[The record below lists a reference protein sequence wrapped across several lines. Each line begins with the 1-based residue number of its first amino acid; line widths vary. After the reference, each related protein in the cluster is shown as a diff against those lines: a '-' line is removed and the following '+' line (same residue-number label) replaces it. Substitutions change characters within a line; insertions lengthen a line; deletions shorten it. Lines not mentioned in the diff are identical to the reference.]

1 MRKVLYALM
10 GFLLTFSALKADD
23 FLEEANE
30 TAPAHLNHPMQ
41 DLNAIQGSFFDKNR
55 SKMSNTL
62 NIDYFQGQ
70 TYKIR
75 LRYAMATLLFFSK
88 PISDFVLGDKVGF
101 DAKILESND
110 RILLIKPLQIGVD
123 SNISV
128 IDNEGKIFS
137 FYVFSTTF
145 TSSKHPNLQVFIED
159 KNYYSNAFLKPQ
171 KENKEKE
178 NKEKE
183 NKEKENK
190 EKENKENTLENAP
203 TNNKPLKEE
212 KEETKE
218 KEEET
223 ITIGDNTNA
232 MKIVKKDIQK
242 GYKALKSSQKKW
254 YCLWACSKKS
264 KLSLMPKEIF
274 NDKQFTYFKFDKRL
288 ALSKFPVVYKVVDG
302 YDNPVNTRIV
312 GDYIIAE
319 DVSAKWTLRLGKDYL
334 CIRFVKRSKDE

>member
-1 MRKVLYALM
+1 MRKVLCILV
-10 GFLLTFSALKADD
+10 GFLLVSSTLKADD

-30 TAPAHLNHPMQ
+30 TAPANLNHPMQ

-128 IDNEGKIFS
+128 IDSEGKIFS

-159 KNYYSNAFLKPQ
+159 KNYYSNAFMKPQ
-171 KENKEKE
+171 
-178 NKEKE
+178 
-183 NKEKENK
+183 
-190 EKENKENTLENAP
+190 NKENTLEKVP
-203 TNNKPLKEE
+203 TNNNKPLKEE
-212 KEETKE
+212 KEET

-242 GYKALKSSQKKW
+242 GYRALKSSQRKW
-254 YCLWACSKKS
+254 YCLWICSKKS
-264 KLSLMPKEIF
+264 KLSLMPEEIF

-288 ALSKFPVVYKVVDG
+288 ALSKFPVIYKVVDG

-334 CIRFVKRSKDE
+334 CIRFIKKGKDE

>member
-1 MRKVLYALM
+1 MRKVLYALV
-10 GFLLTFSALKADD
+10 GFLLAFSALKADD

-30 TAPAHLNHPMQ
+30 TAPANLNHPMQ

-62 NIDYFQGQ
+62 NVDYFQGQ

-128 IDNEGKIFS
+128 IDNEGKVFS

-159 KNYYSNAFLKPQ
+159 KNYYSNAFMKPQ
-171 KENKEKE
+171 
-178 NKEKE
+178 
-183 NKEKENK
+183 
-190 EKENKENTLENAP
+190 NKENTFEKALTN
-203 TNNKPLKEE
+203 NNKPLKEE

-218 KEEET
+218 EET
-223 ITIGDNTNA
+223 ITIGDSTNA

-242 GYKALKSSQKKW
+242 GYRALKSSQRKW
-254 YCLWACSKKS
+254 YCLGICSKKS
-264 KLSLMPKEIF
+264 KLSLMPEEIF
-274 NDKQFTYFKFDKRL
+274 NDKQFTYFKFDKKL
-288 ALSKFPVVYKVVDG
+288 ALSKFPVIYKVVDG

-334 CIRFVKRSKDE
+334 CIRFIKKGKDE

>member
-1 MRKVLYALM
+1 MRKVLCALV
-10 GFLLTFSALKADD
+10 GFLLAFSTLKADD

-30 TAPAHLNHPMQ
+30 TTPANLNHPMQ

-62 NIDYFQGQ
+62 NVDYFQGQ

-159 KNYYSNAFLKPQ
+159 KNYYSNAFMKPQ
-171 KENKEKE
+171 
-178 NKEKE
+178 
-183 NKEKENK
+183 
-190 EKENKENTLENAP
+190 NKENTLEKAP
-203 TNNKPLKEE
+203 TNNNKPLKEE
-212 KEETKE
+212 KEET

-242 GYKALKSSQKKW
+242 GYRALKSSQRKW
-254 YCLWACSKKS
+254 YCLGICSKKS
-264 KLSLMPKEIF
+264 KLSLMPEEIF
-274 NDKQFTYFKFDKRL
+274 NDKQFTYFKFDKKL
-288 ALSKFPVVYKVVDG
+288 ALSKFPVIYKVVDG

-334 CIRFVKRSKDE
+334 CIRFIKKGKDE

>member
-1 MRKVLYALM
+1 MRKFLYALM
-10 GFLLTFSALKADD
+10 GFLLAFSALKADD

-128 IDNEGKIFS
+128 IDSEGKIFS

-171 KENKEKE
+171 KENKE
-178 NKEKE
+178 
-183 NKEKENK
+183 
-190 EKENKENTLENAP
+190 NTLENAP

-212 KEETKE
+212 PLKEEKEEAKE

-242 GYKALKSSQKKW
+242 GYKALKSSQRKW
-254 YCLWACSKKS
+254 YCLGICSKKS

-288 ALSKFPVVYKVVDG
+288 ALSKFPVIYKVVDG

-319 DVSAKWTLRLGKDYL
+319 DISTKWTLRLGKDYL
-334 CIRFVKRSKDE
+334 CIRFVKKGKDE

>member
-10 GFLLTFSALKADD
+10 GFLLAFSALRADD

-128 IDNEGKIFS
+128 IDNEGKVFS

-159 KNYYSNAFLKPQ
+159 KNYYSNAFMKPQ
-171 KENKEKE
+171 
-178 NKEKE
+178 
-183 NKEKENK
+183 
-190 EKENKENTLENAP
+190 NKENALENTP

-212 KEETKE
+212 PLKEEREETKE

-232 MKIVKKDIQK
+232 MTIVKKDIQK
-242 GYKALKSSQKKW
+242 GYRALKSSQRKW
-254 YCLWACSKKS
+254 YCLGICSKKS
-264 KLSLMPKEIF
+264 KPSLMPKEIF
-274 NDKQFTYFKFDKRL
+274 NDKQFTYFKFDKKL
-288 ALSKFPVVYKVVDG
+288 ALSKFPVIYKVVDG

-334 CIRFVKRSKDE
+334 CIRFVKKGKDE

>member
-1 MRKVLYALM
+1 MRKFLYALM
-10 GFLLTFSALKADD
+10 GFLLAFSALKADD

-62 NIDYFQGQ
+62 NINYFQGQ

-101 DAKILESND
+101 DAKILEIND

-128 IDNEGKIFS
+128 IDSEGKIFS

-171 KENKEKE
+171 KEN
-178 NKEKE
+178 
-183 NKEKENK
+183 
-190 EKENKENTLENAP
+190 KENKENTLENAP

-242 GYKALKSSQKKW
+242 GYKALKSSQRKW

-288 ALSKFPVVYKVVDG
+288 ALSKFPVIYKVVDG

-319 DVSAKWTLRLGKDYL
+319 DVSTKWTLRLGKDYL
-334 CIRFVKRSKDE
+334 CIRFVKKAKDE

>member
-10 GFLLTFSALKADD
+10 GFLLAFSALKADD

-128 IDNEGKIFS
+128 IDSEGKIFS

-171 KENKEKE
+171 KENKE
-178 NKEKE
+178 
-183 NKEKENK
+183 
-190 EKENKENTLENAP
+190 NKENTFENAP
-203 TNNKPLKEE
+203 TNNNKPLKEEPLKEE

-242 GYKALKSSQKKW
+242 GYKALKSSQRKW
-254 YCLWACSKKS
+254 YCLGICSKKS

-274 NDKQFTYFKFDKRL
+274 NDKQFTYFKFDKKL
-288 ALSKFPVVYKVVDG
+288 ALSKFPVIYKVVDG

-319 DVSAKWTLRLGKDYL
+319 DVSTKWTLRLGKDYL
-334 CIRFVKRSKDE
+334 CIRFVKRARDE

>member
-10 GFLLTFSALKADD
+10 GFLLAFSVLKADD

-159 KNYYSNAFLKPQ
+159 KNYYSNAFMKPQ
-171 KENKEKE
+171 
-178 NKEKE
+178 
-183 NKEKENK
+183 
-190 EKENKENTLENAP
+190 NKENALENTP
-203 TNNKPLKEE
+203 TNNKPLKEEPLKEE

-242 GYKALKSSQKKW
+242 GYRALKSSQRKW

-264 KLSLMPKEIF
+264 KPSLMPEEIF
-274 NDKQFTYFKFDKRL
+274 NDKQFTYFKFDKKL
-288 ALSKFPVVYKVVDG
+288 ALSKFPVIYKVVDG

-319 DVSAKWTLRLGKDYL
+319 DVSTKWTLRLGKDYL
-334 CIRFVKRSKDE
+334 CIRFVKKGKDE

>member
-1 MRKVLYALM
+1 MRKVLYALV
-10 GFLLTFSALKADD
+10 GFLLAFSALKADD

-30 TAPAHLNHPMQ
+30 TASANLSHPMQ

-128 IDNEGKIFS
+128 IDNEGKVFS

-159 KNYYSNAFLKPQ
+159 KNYYSNAFMKPQ
-171 KENKEKE
+171 
-178 NKEKE
+178 
-183 NKEKENK
+183 
-190 EKENKENTLENAP
+190 NKENTLEKAP
-203 TNNKPLKEE
+203 TNNNKPLKEE
-212 KEETKE
+212 KEET

-242 GYKALKSSQKKW
+242 GYRALKSSQRKW
-254 YCLWACSKKS
+254 YCLGICSKKS
-264 KLSLMPKEIF
+264 KLSLMPEEIF
-274 NDKQFTYFKFDKRL
+274 NDKQFTYFKFDKKL
-288 ALSKFPVVYKVVDG
+288 ALSKFPVIYKVVDG

-334 CIRFVKRSKDE
+334 CIRFVKKGKDE

>member
-10 GFLLTFSALKADD
+10 GFLLAFSALKADD

-128 IDNEGKIFS
+128 IDSEGKIFS

-159 KNYYSNAFLKPQ
+159 KNYYSNAFIKPQ
-171 KENKEKE
+171 KENKEK
-178 NKEKE
+178 
-183 NKEKENK
+183 
-190 EKENKENTLENAP
+190 KENTLENAP
-203 TNNKPLKEE
+203 TNNKPLKEEPLKEE

-242 GYKALKSSQKKW
+242 GYRALKSSQRKW
-254 YCLWACSKKS
+254 YCLGICSKKS

-288 ALSKFPVVYKVVDG
+288 ALSKFPVIYKVVDG

-319 DVSAKWTLRLGKDYL
+319 DVSTKWTLRLGKDYL
-334 CIRFVKRSKDE
+334 CIRFVKKARDE

>member
-10 GFLLTFSALKADD
+10 GFLLAFSVLKADD

-128 IDNEGKIFS
+128 IDSEGKIFS

-159 KNYYSNAFLKPQ
+159 KNYYSNAFIKPQ
-171 KENKEKE
+171 KENQE
-178 NKEKE
+178 NMA
-183 NKEKENK
+183 
-190 EKENKENTLENAP
+190 ENAP
-203 TNNKPLKEE
+203 KDAQKNNKPLKEE
-212 KEETKE
+212 KEETKTP
-218 KEEET
+218 EEEA
-223 ITIGDNTNA
+223 IIIGDNTNA

-242 GYKALKSSQKKW
+242 GYRALKSSQRKW
-254 YCLWACSKKS
+254 YCLGICSKKS

-288 ALSKFPVVYKVVDG
+288 ALSKFPVIYKVVDG

-334 CIRFVKRSKDE
+334 CIRFIKRAKDE

>member
-10 GFLLTFSALKADD
+10 GFLLTFSVLKADD

-171 KENKEKE
+171 KENKE
-178 NKEKE
+178 NMA
-183 NKEKENK
+183 
-190 EKENKENTLENAP
+190 ENAP
-203 TNNKPLKEE
+203 KDAQKNNKPLKEE

-218 KEEET
+218 KEEV
-223 ITIGDNTNA
+223 IIIGDNTNA
-232 MKIVKKDIQK
+232 MKIIKKDIQK
-242 GYKALKSSQKKW
+242 GYKALKSSQRKW

-264 KLSLMPKEIF
+264 KLSLMPEEIF

-319 DVSAKWTLRLGKDYL
+319 DVSTKWTLRLGKDYL
-334 CIRFVKRSKDE
+334 CIRFVKKAKDE

>member
-1 MRKVLYALM
+1 MRKVLCTLV
-10 GFLLTFSALKADD
+10 GFLLVSSALKADD

-30 TAPAHLNHPMQ
+30 TAPTNLNHPMQ

-62 NIDYFQGQ
+62 NVDYFQGQ

-159 KNYYSNAFLKPQ
+159 KNYYSNAFMKPQ
-171 KENKEKE
+171 IQ
-178 NKEKE
+178 
-183 NKEKENK
+183 
-190 EKENKENTLENAP
+190 ENTFEKAL

-212 KEETKE
+212 KEET

-242 GYKALKSSQKKW
+242 GYRALKSSQRKW
-254 YCLWACSKKS
+254 YCLGICSKKS
-264 KLSLMPKEIF
+264 KLSLMPEEIF
-274 NDKQFTYFKFDKRL
+274 NDKQFTYFKFDKKL
-288 ALSKFPVVYKVVDG
+288 ALSKFPVIYKVVDG

-334 CIRFVKRSKDE
+334 CIRFVKKGKDE

>member
-10 GFLLTFSALKADD
+10 GFLLAFSALRADD

-128 IDNEGKIFS
+128 IDSEGKIFS

-178 NKEKE
+178 NKE
-183 NKEKENK
+183 
-190 EKENKENTLENAP
+190 NTLENAP

-212 KEETKE
+212 PLKEE

-223 ITIGDNTNA
+223 IIIGDNTNA

-254 YCLWACSKKS
+254 YCLGICSKKS

-274 NDKQFTYFKFDKRL
+274 NDKQFTYFKFDKKL
-288 ALSKFPVVYKVVDG
+288 ALSKFPVIYKVVDG

-334 CIRFVKRSKDE
+334 CIRFVKKAKDE

>member
-1 MRKVLYALM
+1 MRKVLCTLV
-10 GFLLTFSALKADD
+10 GFLLVFSVLKADD

-30 TAPAHLNHPMQ
+30 TAPANLNHPMQ

-62 NIDYFQGQ
+62 NVDYFQGQ

-110 RILLIKPLQIGVD
+110 RILFIKPLQIGVD

-159 KNYYSNAFLKPQ
+159 KNYYSNAFMKPQ
-171 KENKEKE
+171 
-178 NKEKE
+178 
-183 NKEKENK
+183 
-190 EKENKENTLENAP
+190 NKENTLEKAP
-203 TNNKPLKEE
+203 TNNNKPLKEE
-212 KEETKE
+212 KEET

-242 GYKALKSSQKKW
+242 GYRALKSSQRKW
-254 YCLWACSKKS
+254 YCLGICSKKS
-264 KLSLMPKEIF
+264 KLSLMPEEIF
-274 NDKQFTYFKFDKRL
+274 NDKQFTYFKFDKKL
-288 ALSKFPVVYKVVDG
+288 ALSKFPVIYKVVDG

-334 CIRFVKRSKDE
+334 CIRFIKKGKDE

>member
-10 GFLLTFSALKADD
+10 GFLLAFSALRADD

-30 TAPAHLNHPMQ
+30 TAPANLNHPMQ

-101 DAKILESND
+101 DAKILESNN

-128 IDNEGKIFS
+128 IDNESKVFS

-159 KNYYSNAFLKPQ
+159 KNYYSNAFMKPQ
-171 KENKEKE
+171 
-178 NKEKE
+178 
-183 NKEKENK
+183 
-190 EKENKENTLENAP
+190 NKENTLEKAP

-212 KEETKE
+212 KEEI

-242 GYKALKSSQKKW
+242 GYRALKSSQRKW
-254 YCLWACSKKS
+254 YCLGICSKKS
-264 KLSLMPKEIF
+264 KLSLMPEEIF

-288 ALSKFPVVYKVVDG
+288 ALSKFPVIYKVVDG

-334 CIRFVKRSKDE
+334 CIRFVKKAKDE

>member
-10 GFLLTFSALKADD
+10 GFLLAFSVLKADD

-128 IDNEGKIFS
+128 IDSEGKIFS

-171 KENKEKE
+171 KENKENMAE
-178 NKEKE
+178 NAPKD
-183 NKEKENK
+183 
-190 EKENKENTLENAP
+190 AP

-242 GYKALKSSQKKW
+242 GYKALKSSQRKW

-288 ALSKFPVVYKVVDG
+288 ALSKFPVIYKVVDG

-319 DVSAKWTLRLGKDYL
+319 DVSTKWTLRLGKDYL
-334 CIRFVKRSKDE
+334 CIRFVKKAKDE

>member
-10 GFLLTFSALKADD
+10 GFLLAFSALKADD

-30 TAPAHLNHPMQ
+30 TAPANLNHPMQ

-159 KNYYSNAFLKPQ
+159 KDYYSNAFMRPQ
-171 KENKEKE
+171 
-178 NKEKE
+178 
-183 NKEKENK
+183 
-190 EKENKENTLENAP
+190 NKENTLENALENTP
-203 TNNKPLKEE
+203 KNNNKPLKAE

-242 GYKALKSSQKKW
+242 GYKALKSSQRKW
-254 YCLWACSKKS
+254 YCLGICSKKS

-288 ALSKFPVVYKVVDG
+288 ALSKFPVIYKVVDG

-319 DVSAKWTLRLGKDYL
+319 DVSTKWTLRLGKDYL
-334 CIRFVKRSKDE
+334 CIRFVKKAKDE

>member
-10 GFLLTFSALKADD
+10 GFLLAFSVLKADD

-128 IDNEGKIFS
+128 IDSEGKIFS

-159 KNYYSNAFLKPQ
+159 KNYYSNAFIKPQ
-171 KENKEKE
+171 KEN
-178 NKEKE
+178 
-183 NKEKENK
+183 
-190 EKENKENTLENAP
+190 KENKENTLENAP

-223 ITIGDNTNA
+223 IIIGDNTNA

-242 GYKALKSSQKKW
+242 GYRALKSSQRKW
-254 YCLWACSKKS
+254 YCLGICSKKS
-264 KLSLMPKEIF
+264 KPSLMPKEIF

-288 ALSKFPVVYKVVDG
+288 ALSKFPVIYKVVDG

-334 CIRFVKRSKDE
+334 CIRFVKKAKDE

>member
-10 GFLLTFSALKADD
+10 GFLLAFSVLKADD

-128 IDNEGKIFS
+128 IDSEGKIFS

-183 NKEKENK
+183 NKED
-190 EKENKENTLENAP
+190 TLENAP

-218 KEEET
+218 KEEEA
-223 ITIGDNTNA
+223 IIIGDNTNA

-242 GYKALKSSQKKW
+242 GYKALKSSQRKW

-264 KLSLMPKEIF
+264 KLSLMPEEIF

-288 ALSKFPVVYKVVDG
+288 ALSKFPVIYKVVDG

-319 DVSAKWTLRLGKDYL
+319 DVSTKWTLRLGKDYL
-334 CIRFVKRSKDE
+334 CIRFIKRSKGE

>member
-1 MRKVLYALM
+1 MRKVLCTLV
-10 GFLLTFSALKADD
+10 GFLLVSSALKADD

-30 TAPAHLNHPMQ
+30 TAPVNLNHPMQ

-128 IDNEGKIFS
+128 IDNEGKVFS

-159 KNYYSNAFLKPQ
+159 KNYYSNAFMKPQ
-171 KENKEKE
+171 
-178 NKEKE
+178 
-183 NKEKENK
+183 
-190 EKENKENTLENAP
+190 NKENTLEKAP

-212 KEETKE
+212 KEET

-232 MKIVKKDIQK
+232 MKIVKKDIQR
-242 GYKALKSSQKKW
+242 GYRALKSSQRKW
-254 YCLWACSKKS
+254 YCLGICSKKS
-264 KLSLMPKEIF
+264 KLSLMPEEIF
-274 NDKQFTYFKFDKRL
+274 NDKQFTYFKFDKKL
-288 ALSKFPVVYKVVDG
+288 ALSKFPVIYKVVDG

-319 DVSAKWTLRLGKDYL
+319 DVSAKWTLRSGKDYL
-334 CIRFVKRSKDE
+334 CIRFIKKGKDE

>member
-62 NIDYFQGQ
+62 NVDYFQGQ

-159 KNYYSNAFLKPQ
+159 KNYYSNAFMKPQ
-171 KENKEKE
+171 
-178 NKEKE
+178 
-183 NKEKENK
+183 
-190 EKENKENTLENAP
+190 NKENTLENTP
-203 TNNKPLKEE
+203 TNNKSLKEE

-218 KEEET
+218 EET
-223 ITIGDNTNA
+223 ITIGDSTNA
-232 MKIVKKDIQK
+232 MKIVKKDIQR
-242 GYKALKSSQKKW
+242 GYRALKSSQRKW
-254 YCLWACSKKS
+254 YCLGICSKKS
-264 KLSLMPKEIF
+264 KLSLMPEEIF
-274 NDKQFTYFKFDKRL
+274 NDKQFTYFKFDKKL
-288 ALSKFPVVYKVVDG
+288 ALSKFPVIYKVVDG

-334 CIRFVKRSKDE
+334 CIRFIKKGKDE

>member
-1 MRKVLYALM
+1 MRKVLYALV
-10 GFLLTFSALKADD
+10 GFLLAFSALKADD

-30 TAPAHLNHPMQ
+30 TAPANLSHPMQ

-128 IDNEGKIFS
+128 IDNEGKVFS

-159 KNYYSNAFLKPQ
+159 KNYYSNAFMKPQ
-171 KENKEKE
+171 
-178 NKEKE
+178 
-183 NKEKENK
+183 
-190 EKENKENTLENAP
+190 NKENTLENAP
-203 TNNKPLKEE
+203 KNNKPLKEE

-232 MKIVKKDIQK
+232 MKIVKKDIQR
-242 GYKALKSSQKKW
+242 GYRALKSSQRKW
-254 YCLWACSKKS
+254 YCLGICSKKS
-264 KLSLMPKEIF
+264 KLSLMPEEIF
-274 NDKQFTYFKFDKRL
+274 NDKQFTYFKFDKKL

-319 DVSAKWTLRLGKDYL
+319 DVSAKWTLRSGKDYL
-334 CIRFVKRSKDE
+334 CIRFIKKGKDE

>member
-10 GFLLTFSALKADD
+10 GFLLAFSALKADD

-159 KNYYSNAFLKPQ
+159 KNYYSNAFMKPQ
-171 KENKEKE
+171 
-178 NKEKE
+178 
-183 NKEKENK
+183 
-190 EKENKENTLENAP
+190 NKENTLEKVP
-203 TNNKPLKEE
+203 TNNNKPLKEE
-212 KEETKE
+212 T

-242 GYKALKSSQKKW
+242 GYRALKSSQRKW
-254 YCLWACSKKS
+254 YCLGICSKKS
-264 KLSLMPKEIF
+264 KLSLMPEEIF
-274 NDKQFTYFKFDKRL
+274 NDKQFTYFKFDKKL
-288 ALSKFPVVYKVVDG
+288 ALSKFPVIYKVVDG

-334 CIRFVKRSKDE
+334 CIRFIKKGKDE

>member
-10 GFLLTFSALKADD
+10 GFLLAFSVLKADD

-30 TAPAHLNHPMQ
+30 TAPVHLNHPMQ

-128 IDNEGKIFS
+128 IDSEGKIFS

-171 KENKEKE
+171 
-178 NKEKE
+178 
-183 NKEKENK
+183 
-190 EKENKENTLENAP
+190 NKENVLENTP

-242 GYKALKSSQKKW
+242 GYRALKSSQRKW

-288 ALSKFPVVYKVVDG
+288 ALSKFPVIYKVVDG

-319 DVSAKWTLRLGKDYL
+319 DVSTKWTLRLGKDYL
-334 CIRFVKRSKDE
+334 CIRFVKKAKDE

>member
-10 GFLLTFSALKADD
+10 GFLLAFSVLKADD

-30 TAPAHLNHPMQ
+30 TAPTNLNHPMQ

-145 TSSKHPNLQVFIED
+145 TSSKHPNLQVFIDD
-159 KNYYSNAFLKPQ
+159 KNYYSNAFMKPQ
-171 KENKEKE
+171 
-178 NKEKE
+178 
-183 NKEKENK
+183 
-190 EKENKENTLENAP
+190 NKENALENAP
-203 TNNKPLKEE
+203 TNDNKPLKEE
-212 KEETKE
+212 PLKEEREETKE

-242 GYKALKSSQKKW
+242 GYRALKSSQRKW
-254 YCLWACSKKS
+254 YCLGICSKKS
-264 KLSLMPKEIF
+264 KPSLMPEEIF
-274 NDKQFTYFKFDKRL
+274 NDKQFTYFKFDKKL
-288 ALSKFPVVYKVVDG
+288 ALSKFPVIYKVVDG

-334 CIRFVKRSKDE
+334 CIRFVKKGKDE

>member
-1 MRKVLYALM
+1 MRKVLCTLV
-10 GFLLTFSALKADD
+10 GFLLAFSALKADD

-30 TAPAHLNHPMQ
+30 TAPANLNHPMQ

-62 NIDYFQGQ
+62 NVDYFQGQ

-159 KNYYSNAFLKPQ
+159 KNYYSNAFMKPQ
-171 KENKEKE
+171 
-178 NKEKE
+178 
-183 NKEKENK
+183 
-190 EKENKENTLENAP
+190 NKENTLEKAP
-203 TNNKPLKEE
+203 TNNNKPLKEE
-212 KEETKE
+212 KEET

-242 GYKALKSSQKKW
+242 GYRALKSSQRKW
-254 YCLWACSKKS
+254 YCLGICSKKS
-264 KLSLMPKEIF
+264 KLSLMPEEIF
-274 NDKQFTYFKFDKRL
+274 NDKQFTYFKFDKKL
-288 ALSKFPVVYKVVDG
+288 ALSKFPVIYKVVDG

-334 CIRFVKRSKDE
+334 CIRFVKKGKDE

>member
-10 GFLLTFSALKADD
+10 GFLLVFSALKADD

-128 IDNEGKIFS
+128 IDSEGKIFS

-159 KNYYSNAFLKPQ
+159 KNYYTNAFIKPQ
-171 KENKEKE
+171 KENQE
-178 NKEKE
+178 NMA
-183 NKEKENK
+183 
-190 EKENKENTLENAP
+190 ENAP
-203 TNNKPLKEE
+203 KDAPKNNHKPLKEE

-218 KEEET
+218 KEEEA
-223 ITIGDNTNA
+223 IIIGDNTNA

-242 GYKALKSSQKKW
+242 GYKALKSSQRKW

-264 KLSLMPKEIF
+264 KLSLMPEEIF

-288 ALSKFPVVYKVVDG
+288 ALSKFPVIYKVVDG

-319 DVSAKWTLRLGKDYL
+319 DVSTKWTLRLGKDYL
-334 CIRFVKRSKDE
+334 CIRFVKRGKNE

>member
-1 MRKVLYALM
+1 MRKVLYTLM
-10 GFLLTFSALKADD
+10 GFLLAFSALKADD

-171 KENKEKE
+171 KENKE
-178 NKEKE
+178 
-183 NKEKENK
+183 
-190 EKENKENTLENAP
+190 NKENTLENAP
-203 TNNKPLKEE
+203 TNNKPLKEK

-242 GYKALKSSQKKW
+242 GYRALKSSQRKW
-254 YCLWACSKKS
+254 YCLGICSKKS
-264 KLSLMPKEIF
+264 KPSLMPEEIF
-274 NDKQFTYFKFDKRL
+274 NDKQFTYFKFDKKL
-288 ALSKFPVVYKVVDG
+288 ALSKFPVIYKVVDG

-334 CIRFVKRSKDE
+334 CIRFVKKGKDE

>member
-1 MRKVLYALM
+1 MRKVLCALV
-10 GFLLTFSALKADD
+10 GFLLAFSALKADD

-30 TAPAHLNHPMQ
+30 TAPANLNHPMQ

-62 NIDYFQGQ
+62 NVDYFQGQ

-159 KNYYSNAFLKPQ
+159 KNYYSNAFMKPQ
-171 KENKEKE
+171 IQ
-178 NKEKE
+178 
-183 NKEKENK
+183 
-190 EKENKENTLENAP
+190 ENTLENTP
-203 TNNKPLKEE
+203 TNNNKPLKEE
-212 KEETKE
+212 KEET

-242 GYKALKSSQKKW
+242 GYRALKSSQRKW
-254 YCLWACSKKS
+254 YCLGICSKKS
-264 KLSLMPKEIF
+264 KLSLMPEEIF
-274 NDKQFTYFKFDKRL
+274 NDKQFTYFKFDKKL
-288 ALSKFPVVYKVVDG
+288 ALSKFPVIYKVVDG

-334 CIRFVKRSKDE
+334 CIRFVKKGKDE

>member
-1 MRKVLYALM
+1 MRKVLYALV
-10 GFLLTFSALKADD
+10 GFLLVFSALKADD

-30 TAPAHLNHPMQ
+30 TAPANLNHPMQ

-62 NIDYFQGQ
+62 NVDYFQGQ

-159 KNYYSNAFLKPQ
+159 KNYYSNAFMKPQ
-171 KENKEKE
+171 IQ
-178 NKEKE
+178 
-183 NKEKENK
+183 
-190 EKENKENTLENAP
+190 ENTLENAP

-212 KEETKE
+212 KEET

-242 GYKALKSSQKKW
+242 GYRALKSSQRKW
-254 YCLWACSKKS
+254 YCLWICSKKS
-264 KLSLMPKEIF
+264 KLSLMPEEIF
-274 NDKQFTYFKFDKRL
+274 NDKQFTYFKFDKKL
-288 ALSKFPVVYKVVDG
+288 ALSKFPVIYKVVDG

-334 CIRFVKRSKDE
+334 CIRFIKKGKDE

>member
-1 MRKVLYALM
+1 MRKVLCALV
-10 GFLLTFSALKADD
+10 GFLLAFSALKADD

-30 TAPAHLNHPMQ
+30 TAPANLNHPMQ

-62 NIDYFQGQ
+62 NVDYFQGQ

-159 KNYYSNAFLKPQ
+159 KNYYSNAFMKPQ
-171 KENKEKE
+171 
-178 NKEKE
+178 
-183 NKEKENK
+183 
-190 EKENKENTLENAP
+190 NKENALENTP
-203 TNNKPLKEE
+203 TNDNKPLKEEPLKEE

-242 GYKALKSSQKKW
+242 GYRALKSSQRKW
-254 YCLWACSKKS
+254 YCLWICSKKS

-274 NDKQFTYFKFDKRL
+274 NDKQFTYFKFDKKL
-288 ALSKFPVVYKVVDG
+288 ALSKFPVIYKVVDG

-334 CIRFVKRSKDE
+334 CIRFIKKGKDE

>member
-10 GFLLTFSALKADD
+10 GFLLAFSALKADD

-128 IDNEGKIFS
+128 IDSEGKIFS

-171 KENKEKE
+171 KENKE
-178 NKEKE
+178 NV
-183 NKEKENK
+183 
-190 EKENKENTLENAP
+190 LENALENTP

-212 KEETKE
+212 KEEAKE

-223 ITIGDNTNA
+223 IIIGDNTNA

-242 GYKALKSSQKKW
+242 GYRALKSSQRKW
-254 YCLWACSKKS
+254 YCLGICSKKS

-274 NDKQFTYFKFDKRL
+274 NDKQFTYFKFDKKL
-288 ALSKFPVVYKVVDG
+288 ALSKFPVIYKVVDG

-334 CIRFVKRSKDE
+334 CIRFVKKAKDE

>member
-1 MRKVLYALM
+1 MRKFLYALM
-10 GFLLTFSALKADD
+10 GFLLAFSVLKADD

-128 IDNEGKIFS
+128 IDSDGKIFS

-159 KNYYSNAFLKPQ
+159 KNYYTNAFIKPQ
-171 KENKEKE
+171 KEN
-178 NKEKE
+178 
-183 NKEKENK
+183 
-190 EKENKENTLENAP
+190 KENKENTLENTP

-242 GYKALKSSQKKW
+242 GYKALKSSQRKW
-254 YCLWACSKKS
+254 YCLGICSKKS
-264 KLSLMPKEIF
+264 KPSLMPKEIF

-288 ALSKFPVVYKVVDG
+288 ALSKFPVIYKVVDG

-334 CIRFVKRSKDE
+334 CIRFIKKGKDE

>member
-1 MRKVLYALM
+1 MRKVLCTLV
-10 GFLLTFSALKADD
+10 GFLLVSSALKADD

-30 TAPAHLNHPMQ
+30 TAPVNLNHPMQ

-128 IDNEGKIFS
+128 IDNEGKVFS

-159 KNYYSNAFLKPQ
+159 KNYYSNAFMKPQ
-171 KENKEKE
+171 
-178 NKEKE
+178 
-183 NKEKENK
+183 
-190 EKENKENTLENAP
+190 NKENTLEKAP

-212 KEETKE
+212 KEET

-242 GYKALKSSQKKW
+242 GYRALKSSQRKW
-254 YCLWACSKKS
+254 YCLGICSKKS
-264 KLSLMPKEIF
+264 KLSLMPEEIF
-274 NDKQFTYFKFDKRL
+274 NDKQFTYFKFDKKL
-288 ALSKFPVVYKVVDG
+288 ALFKFPVIYKVVDG

-334 CIRFVKRSKDE
+334 CIRFIKKSKDE

>member
-1 MRKVLYALM
+1 MRKFLYALM
-10 GFLLTFSALKADD
+10 GFLLAFSVLKADD

-128 IDNEGKIFS
+128 IDSEGKIFS

-171 KENKEKE
+171 KEN
-178 NKEKE
+178 
-183 NKEKENK
+183 
-190 EKENKENTLENAP
+190 KENKENTLENAP

-242 GYKALKSSQKKW
+242 GYKALKSSQRKW
-254 YCLWACSKKS
+254 YCLGICSKKS

-319 DVSAKWTLRLGKDYL
+319 DVSTKWTLRLGKDYL
-334 CIRFVKRSKDE
+334 CIRFVKKAKDE

>member
-1 MRKVLYALM
+1 MRKVLYALV
-10 GFLLTFSALKADD
+10 GFLLAFSALKADD

-30 TAPAHLNHPMQ
+30 TAPANLNHPMQ

-62 NIDYFQGQ
+62 NVDYFQGQ

-128 IDNEGKIFS
+128 IDNEGKVFS

-159 KNYYSNAFLKPQ
+159 KNYYSNAFMKPQ
-171 KENKEKE
+171 
-178 NKEKE
+178 
-183 NKEKENK
+183 
-190 EKENKENTLENAP
+190 NKENTLEKAP
-203 TNNKPLKEE
+203 TNNNKSLKEE
-212 KEETKE
+212 KEET

-242 GYKALKSSQKKW
+242 GYRALKSSQRKW
-254 YCLWACSKKS
+254 YCLGICSKKS
-264 KLSLMPKEIF
+264 KLSLMPEEIF
-274 NDKQFTYFKFDKRL
+274 NDKQFTYFKFDKKL
-288 ALSKFPVVYKVVDG
+288 ALSKFPVIYKVVDG

-334 CIRFVKRSKDE
+334 CIRFVKKGKDE

>member
-1 MRKVLYALM
+1 MRKVLCTLV
-10 GFLLTFSALKADD
+10 GFLLAFSALKADD

-30 TAPAHLNHPMQ
+30 TAPANLNHPMQ

-62 NIDYFQGQ
+62 NVDYFQGQ

-159 KNYYSNAFLKPQ
+159 KNYYSNAFMKPQ
-171 KENKEKE
+171 
-178 NKEKE
+178 
-183 NKEKENK
+183 
-190 EKENKENTLENAP
+190 NKENTLEKAP
-203 TNNKPLKEE
+203 TNNNKPLKEE
-212 KEETKE
+212 KEET

-242 GYKALKSSQKKW
+242 GYKALKSSQRKW
-254 YCLWACSKKS
+254 YCLGICSKKS
-264 KLSLMPKEIF
+264 KLSLMPEEIF
-274 NDKQFTYFKFDKRL
+274 NDKQFTYFKFDKKL
-288 ALSKFPVVYKVVDG
+288 ALSKFPVIYKVVDG

-334 CIRFVKRSKDE
+334 CIRFVKKGKDE

>member
-1 MRKVLYALM
+1 MRKVLCTLV
-10 GFLLTFSALKADD
+10 GFLLAFSALKADD

-30 TAPAHLNHPMQ
+30 TAPANLNHPMQ

-62 NIDYFQGQ
+62 NVDYFQGQ

-159 KNYYSNAFLKPQ
+159 KNYYSNAFMKPQ
-171 KENKEKE
+171 
-178 NKEKE
+178 
-183 NKEKENK
+183 
-190 EKENKENTLENAP
+190 NKENTLEKAL

-212 KEETKE
+212 T

-242 GYKALKSSQKKW
+242 GYRALKSSQRKW
-254 YCLWACSKKS
+254 YCLGICSKKS
-264 KLSLMPKEIF
+264 KLSLMPEEIF
-274 NDKQFTYFKFDKRL
+274 NDKQFTYFKFDKKL
-288 ALSKFPVVYKVVDG
+288 ALSKFPVIYKVVDG

-334 CIRFVKRSKDE
+334 CIRFIKKGKDE